1 MGNNTPQVLR
11 SGTDWRTLR
20 FYQKA
25 DVLYQMTFVFC
36 KRFLPAYG
44 DRTVEQMVQAARSG
58 KQNIVEGKEDGLTS
72 TEMELKLLN
81 VARSSLQE
89 LRQDYEDYLHTRGLN
104 LWRNSHPRYNAL
116 VTFCRLHNNY
126 ADYAPFVNKWTAEEF
141 CNTVLSLCH
150 ITDRMMC
157 RYLGYMQKRFVTE
170 GGIKERMYAAR
181 TGYRKEQDRM
191 MQALKEENAT
201 LKAEVARLKKLLEDR
216 QKEE

>member
-1 MGNNTPQVLR
+1 M
-11 SGTDWRTLR
+11 D
-20 FYQKA
+20 
-25 DVLYQMTFVFC
+25 
-36 KRFLPAYG
+36 
-44 DRTVEQMVQAARSG
+44 G
-58 KQNIVEGKEDGLTS
+58 K
-72 TEMELKLLN
+72 
-81 VARSSLQE
+81 
-89 LRQDYEDYLHTRGLN
+89 
-104 LWRNSHPRYNAL
+104 
-116 VTFCRLHNNY
+116 
-126 ADYAPFVNKWTAEEF
+126 EF